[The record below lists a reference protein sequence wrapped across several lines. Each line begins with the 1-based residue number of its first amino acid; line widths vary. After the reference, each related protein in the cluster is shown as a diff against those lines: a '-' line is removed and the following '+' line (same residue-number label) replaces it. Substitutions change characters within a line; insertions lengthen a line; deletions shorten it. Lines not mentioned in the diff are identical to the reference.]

1 MIMVAEMTSSFS
13 VLPGAMITVG
23 IAYLLITRTD
33 VSMYKSQRFNRE
45 AAVAERAQAAERADP

>member
-1 MIMVAEMTSSFS
+1 MTSSFS

-33 VSMYKSQRFNRE
+33 VSIYKAQRLNRE
-45 AAVAERAQAAERADP
+45 AAQAERAEVVQAADP